1 MDASG
6 VTNAKSGATNAND
19 GGPKASHHRVTSD
32 LDAFEVAQSGALC
45 TANISRPLTITPIKF
60 NELSAS
66 MLRVDE

>member
-6 VTNAKSGATNAND
+6 VTNAKTGATNASD
-19 GGPKASHHRVTSD
+19 RAGVSHHRVTSD